1 MITEESNPAEELE
14 TTPTSPE
21 ETPAAET
28 VVEETPIEETPVE
41 ETPVEETVEAEAVV
55 EETVEVEAEV
65 EETPIEESV
74 EAEAAAEETPVTET
88 SVEETLV
95 EETIA
100 AEPATAEVAPLEV
113 ATPAEVVF
121 PVVEEK
127 AVEFPVLDLSKAT
140 KESILAFYE
149 QLKSILQAS
158 ASSANFK
165 KVDELTK
172 EVKTAWEA
180 IKQGERAEALAAFKA
195 ANEDSEE
202 GFSFKGD
209 EISQKIDGI
218 ATYIRSERSAFFS
231 NLEKLREKALEG
243 KTRLINELR
252 TLVDSDD
259 NSDPAHV
266 NASFKAF
273 KKIQEEWK
281 GLGSVQGPMNQTL
294 WQSYHALVDRFYSNR
309 SIFFELLELDRK
321 KNLQAKELIA
331 AKLES
336 LAAEISKGGALQKLL
351 KEAEDLFEE
360 YKHIG
365 PANRDNNE
373 SLWTRVKKSLDVLFE
388 QKRAVQDAQ
397 KQVFEENLKV
407 KREIG
412 DLMKHYANFTAA
424 NISEWNQAS
433 KAVLALQEQWNNL
446 KGGLPRDGGKEVS
459 QNFWSDLK
467 TFFKHKSEFFSKID
481 AERKANL
488 AAKQLLINQVN
499 GIVETGTITPE
510 VTQMVIETQKKWKE
524 VGHVPE
530 KQKDSIY
537 AKFKA
542 ACDAYFNLTREKGK
556 NAKDVEF
563 EAHLEAK
570 QAILKEMEAMLQD
583 PSLLATLGQK
593 KAAWDA
599 IGFVPRNNVKAIQE
613 SFRTTWNA
621 LIDLART
628 QPKEQLAAWGFELK
642 SLSSESNNGGGEE
655 KRSSSPDSRKKIQT
669 LENDIAVLTNNLE
682 FFAKSKNS
690 DKLRAEV
697 EKKIAQ
703 AEKELEILKKD

>member
-1 MITEESNPAEELE
+1 MITEETNPEELE
-14 TTPTSPE
+14 TTPTIPE
-21 ETPAAET
+21 ETPAEATVSEATPVEETAVEET
-28 VVEETPIEETPVE
+28 VVEETAVE
-41 ETPVEETVEAEAVV
+41 ETVV
-55 EETVEVEAEV
+55 EETVV
-65 EETPIEESV
+65 EETAVEETV
-74 EAEAAAEETPVTET
+74 VEAAA
-88 SVEETLV
+88 
-95 EETIA
+95 
-100 AEPATAEVAPLEV
+100 PAQ
-113 ATPAEVVF
+113 VVF

-127 AVEFPVLDLSKAT
+127 AVEFPSLDLSKAT

-149 QLKSILQAS
+149 QLKAILQAS
-158 ASSANFK
+158 ASSSNFK

-172 EVKTAWEA
+172 EVRTAWEA
-180 IKQGERAEALAAFKA
+180 MKQGERAEAIAAFKA
-195 ANEDSEE
+195 GNEDSEE

-209 EISQKIDGI
+209 EISQKIDAI
-218 ATYIRSERSAFFS
+218 SAFIRTERSAFFS

-243 KTRLINELR
+243 KTRLINDLR

-321 KNLQAKELIA
+321 KTFQAKEVIA
-331 AKLES
+331 AKLEVM
-336 LAAEISKGGALQKLL
+336 AAAISEGGNVQKLL
-351 KEAEDLFEE
+351 KEAEEIFED

-365 PANRDNNE
+365 PANRDDNE
-373 SLWTRVKKSLDVLFE
+373 ALWTRVKKSLDILFE
-388 QKRAVQDAQ
+388 QKRAINDAQ
-397 KQVFEENLKV
+397 KQVFTENLKV
-407 KREIG
+407 KREIA
-412 DLMKHYANFTAA
+412 DLMKHYASFTAA

-459 QNFWSDLK
+459 HNFWSDLK

-488 AAKQLLINQVN
+488 AAKQALIDQVN

-524 VGHVPE
+524 IGHVPE

-542 ACDAYFNLTREKGK
+542 ACDDYFNLTREKGK

-563 EAHLEAK
+563 EANLEAK
-570 QAILKEMEAMLQD
+570 QAILTEMEAMLQD
-583 PSLLATLGQK
+583 PSLLASLGQK

-599 IGFVPRNNVKAIQE
+599 IGFVPRKDVKSIQE
-613 SFRTTWNA
+613 SFRNTWNA

-642 SLSSESNNGGGEE
+642 SLASEANTSGEE
-655 KRSSSPDSRKKIQT
+655 KKSASPDARKKIQT

-690 DKLRAEV
+690 DKLREEV

-703 AEKELEILKKD
+703 AEKELAQLKKD

>member
-28 VVEETPIEETPVE
+28 VVEETPVEETPIEETPVE

-55 EETVEVEAEV
+55 EETVV
-65 EETPIEESV
+65 EETV

-172 EVKTAWEA
+172 VVKTAWEA

-488 AAKQLLINQVN
+488 AAKQLLIDQVN

-563 EAHLEAK
+563 EANLEAK

-655 KRSSSPDSRKKIQT
+655 KRSTSPDSRKKIQT

-703 AEKELEILKKD
+703 AEKELEKLKKD

>member
-1 MITEESNPAEELE
+1 MITEESNPAEELD
-14 TTPTSPE
+14 TTPTPE
-21 ETPAAET
+21 ETPT
-28 VVEETPIEETPVE
+28 
-41 ETPVEETVEAEAVV
+41 EAVV
-55 EETVEVEAEV
+55 ETTA
-65 EETPIEESV
+65 
-74 EAEAAAEETPVTET
+74 
-88 SVEETLV
+88 
-95 EETIA
+95 
-100 AEPATAEVAPLEV
+100 PAEV

-140 KESILAFYE
+140 KASILAFYE

-158 ASSANFK
+158 ASAANFK

-172 EVKTAWEA
+172 EVRTVWEA
-180 IKQGERAEALAAFKA
+180 IKQSERAEALATFKA
-195 ANEDSEE
+195 SNEDSEE

-209 EISQKIDGI
+209 EISQQIDAI
-218 ATYIRSERSAFFS
+218 AAFIRTERGAFFS

-321 KNLQAKELIA
+321 KNLQAKEAIA
-331 AKLES
+331 TKLEA

-351 KEAEDLFEE
+351 KEAEELFEE

-365 PANRDNNE
+365 PANRDDNE

-388 QKRAVQDAQ
+388 QKRAIQDAQ
-397 KQVFEENLKV
+397 KHVFEENLKV

-412 DLMKHYANFTAA
+412 DLMKHYASFTAA

-459 QNFWSDLK
+459 HHFWSDLK

-488 AAKQLLINQVN
+488 AAKQLLIDQVN

-524 VGHVPE
+524 IGHVPE

-563 EAHLEAK
+563 EANLEAK
-570 QAILKEMEAMLQD
+570 QAILKEMEAMLKD
-583 PSLLATLGQK
+583 PSLLATLGEK

-599 IGFVPRNNVKAIQE
+599 IGFVPRKDVKVIQE

-642 SLSSESNNGGGEE
+642 SLASEANAGGE
-655 KRSSSPDSRKKIQT
+655 
-669 LENDIAVLTNNLE
+669 
-682 FFAKSKNS
+682 
-690 DKLRAEV
+690 
-697 EKKIAQ
+697 
-703 AEKELEILKKD
+703 

>member
-28 VVEETPIEETPVE
+28 VVEETPIEETPIE

-55 EETVEVEAEV
+55 EETVV
-65 EETPIEESV
+65 EETV

-88 SVEETLV
+88 TVEETLV

-180 IKQGERAEALAAFKA
+180 IKQGERAEAIAAFKA

-331 AKLES
+331 TKLES

-373 SLWTRVKKSLDVLFE
+373 TLWTRVKKSLDVLFE

-488 AAKQLLINQVN
+488 AAKQLLIDQVN

-563 EAHLEAK
+563 EANLEAK

-703 AEKELEILKKD
+703 AEKELEKLKKD

>member
-1 MITEESNPAEELE
+1 MITEETNPEELE
-14 TTPTSPE
+14 TTPTIPE
-21 ETPAAET
+21 ETPAEAT
-28 VVEETPIEETPVE
+28 VSEA
-41 ETPVEETVEAEAVV
+41 TPVEETV
-55 EETVEVEAEV
+55 
-65 EETPIEESV
+65 
-74 EAEAAAEETPVTET
+74 
-88 SVEETLV
+88 VEETLV
-95 EETIA
+95 EETVVEETLVEETVVEETVVEETVVEETVVEETAVVETAVEA
-100 AEPATAEVAPLEV
+100 AA
-113 ATPAEVVF
+113 PAEVVF

-127 AVEFPVLDLSKAT
+127 AVEFPSLDLSKAT

-149 QLKSILQAS
+149 QLKAILQAS

-172 EVKTAWEA
+172 EVRTAWEA
-180 IKQGERAEALAAFKA
+180 MKQGERAEAIAAFKA
-195 ANEDSEE
+195 GNEDSEE

-209 EISQKIDGI
+209 EISQKIDAI
-218 ATYIRSERSAFFS
+218 SAFIRTERSAFFS

-243 KTRLINELR
+243 KTRLINDLR

-321 KNLQAKELIA
+321 KNLQAKEVIA
-331 AKLES
+331 AKLEVM
-336 LAAEISKGGALQKLL
+336 AAAISEGGNVQKLL
-351 KEAEDLFEE
+351 KEAEELFEE

-365 PANRDNNE
+365 PANRDDNE
-373 SLWTRVKKSLDVLFE
+373 ALWTRVKKSLDILFE
-388 QKRAVQDAQ
+388 QKRALNDAQ
-397 KQVFEENLKV
+397 KQVFTENLKV
-407 KREIG
+407 KREIA
-412 DLMKHYANFTAA
+412 DLMKHYASFTAA

-488 AAKQLLINQVN
+488 AAKQALIDQVN

-524 VGHVPE
+524 IGHVPE

-542 ACDAYFNLTREKGK
+542 ACDDYFNLTREKGK

-563 EAHLEAK
+563 EANLEAK
-570 QAILKEMEAMLQD
+570 QAILTEMGAMLQD
-583 PSLLATLGQK
+583 PSLLASLGQK

-599 IGFVPRNNVKAIQE
+599 IGFVPRRDVKVIQE
-613 SFRTTWNA
+613 SFRNTWNA

-642 SLSSESNNGGGEE
+642 SLASEANTGGEE
-655 KRSSSPDSRKKIQT
+655 KKSASPDARKKIQT

-690 DKLRAEV
+690 DKLREEV

-703 AEKELEILKKD
+703 AEKELAQLKKD

>member
-1 MITEESNPAEELE
+1 MITEETNPEELE
-14 TTPTSPE
+14 TTPTIPE
-21 ETPAAET
+21 ETPAEATVSEATPAEETAVEETAVEETVVDET
-28 VVEETPIEETPVE
+28 VVEETA
-41 ETPVEETVEAEAVV
+41 VEETVVEETAV
-55 EETVEVEAEV
+55 EETVV
-65 EETPIEESV
+65 
-74 EAEAAAEETPVTET
+74 EAAA
-88 SVEETLV
+88 
-95 EETIA
+95 
-100 AEPATAEVAPLEV
+100 
-113 ATPAEVVF
+113 PAEVVF

-127 AVEFPVLDLSKAT
+127 AVEFPSLDLSKAT

-149 QLKSILQAS
+149 QLKAILQAS

-172 EVKTAWEA
+172 EVRTVWEA

-195 ANEDSEE
+195 GNEDSEE

-209 EISQKIDGI
+209 EISQKIDAI
-218 ATYIRSERSAFFS
+218 SAFIRTERSAFFS

-321 KNLQAKELIA
+321 KNLQAKEVIA
-331 AKLES
+331 AKLELMAS
-336 LAAEISKGGALQKLL
+336 AISEGGNVQKLL
-351 KEAEDLFEE
+351 KEAEELFEE

-365 PANRDNNE
+365 PANRDDNE
-373 SLWTRVKKSLDVLFE
+373 ALWTRVKKSLDVLFE
-388 QKRAVQDAQ
+388 QKRALNDAQ
-397 KQVFEENLKV
+397 KQVFSDNLKV
-407 KREIG
+407 KREIA
-412 DLMKHYANFTAA
+412 DLMKHYASFTAA

-459 QNFWSDLK
+459 HNFWSDLK

-488 AAKQLLINQVN
+488 AAKQALIDQVN

-524 VGHVPE
+524 IGHVPE

-542 ACDAYFNLTREKGK
+542 ACDDYFNLTREKGK

-563 EAHLEAK
+563 DANLEAK
-570 QAILKEMEAMLQD
+570 KAILTEMEAMLQD
-583 PSLLATLGQK
+583 PSLLASLGQK

-599 IGFVPRNNVKAIQE
+599 IGFVPRRDVKAIQE
-613 SFRTTWNA
+613 SFRNTWNA

-642 SLSSESNNGGGEE
+642 SLASEVNTGGEE
-655 KRSSSPDSRKKIQT
+655 KKSASPDARKKIQT

-690 DKLRAEV
+690 DKLREEV

-703 AEKELEILKKD
+703 AEKELAQLKKD

>member
-14 TTPTSPE
+14 TTPTSTD
-21 ETPAAET
+21 ETTAES
-28 VVEETPIEETPVE
+28 TP
-41 ETPVEETVEAEAVV
+41 
-55 EETVEVEAEV
+55 
-65 EETPIEESV
+65 
-74 EAEAAAEETPVTET
+74 
-88 SVEETLV
+88 VEETLV
-95 EETIA
+95 EE
-100 AEPATAEVAPLEV
+100 ATAEETITEA
-113 ATPAEVVF
+113 AAPAEVVF

-140 KESILAFYE
+140 KERILAFYE
-149 QLKSILQAS
+149 QLKAILQAS

-172 EVKTAWEA
+172 EVRTAWEA

-195 ANEDSEE
+195 TNEDSEE

-209 EISQKIDGI
+209 EISQQIDAI
-218 ATYIRSERSAFFS
+218 AAFIRTERGAFFS

-321 KNLQAKELIA
+321 KNLQAKEGIA
-331 AKLES
+331 TKLEV

-351 KEAEDLFEE
+351 KEAEELFEE

-365 PANRDNNE
+365 PANRDDNE

-388 QKRAVQDAQ
+388 QKRAINDAQ
-397 KQVFEENLKV
+397 KQVFVENLKV

-412 DLMKHYANFTAA
+412 DLMKHYANFTAT

-446 KGGLPRDGGKEVS
+446 KGGLPREGGKEVS
-459 QNFWSDLK
+459 HNFWSDLK

-488 AAKQLLINQVN
+488 AAKQLLIDQVN

-510 VTQMVIETQKKWKE
+510 VTQMVIETQKKWKDI
-524 VGHVPE
+524 GHVPE

-563 EAHLEAK
+563 EGNLEAK
-570 QAILKEMEAMLQD
+570 QAILKEMEAMLKD
-583 PSLLATLGQK
+583 PSLLATLGEK

-642 SLSSESNNGGGEE
+642 SLSSESNSGGEE
-655 KRSSSPDSRKKIQT
+655 KKSASPDARKKIQA

-703 AEKELEILKKD
+703 AEKELEKLKKD

>member
-14 TTPTSPE
+14 TTPTTPE
-21 ETPAAET
+21 ETPVEAT
-28 VVEETPIEETPVE
+28 VSEATPVEEAPIEETPVE
-41 ETPVEETVEAEAVV
+41 DTIVEETV
-55 EETVEVEAEV
+55 T
-65 EETPIEESV
+65 
-74 EAEAAAEETPVTET
+74 EAAA
-88 SVEETLV
+88 
-95 EETIA
+95 
-100 AEPATAEVAPLEV
+100 
-113 ATPAEVVF
+113 PAEVIF

-149 QLKSILQAS
+149 QLKAILQAS

-172 EVKTAWEA
+172 EVRTAWEA

-195 ANEDSEE
+195 GNEDSEE

-209 EISQKIDGI
+209 EISQQIDAI
-218 ATYIRSERSAFFS
+218 AAFIRTERGAFFS

-243 KTRLINELR
+243 

-321 KNLQAKELIA
+321 KNLQAKEGIA
-331 AKLES
+331 TKLEA

-351 KEAEDLFEE
+351 KEAEELFEE

-365 PANRDNNE
+365 PANRDDNE

-388 QKRAVQDAQ
+388 QKRAVNDAQ

-412 DLMKHYANFTAA
+412 DLMKHYASFTAA

-459 QNFWSDLK
+459 HNFWSDLK

-488 AAKQLLINQVN
+488 AAKQLLIDQVN

-510 VTQMVIETQKKWKE
+510 VTQMVIEKQKKWKE
-524 VGHVPE
+524 IGHVPE

-563 EAHLEAK
+563 EGNLEAK
-570 QAILKEMEAMLQD
+570 QAILKEMEAMLKD
-583 PSLLATLGQK
+583 PSLLATLGEK

-599 IGFVPRNNVKAIQE
+599 IGFVPRKEVKAIQE

-642 SLSSESNNGGGEE
+642 SLASEANTGGEE
-655 KRSSSPDSRKKIQT
+655 KKSASPDARKKIQA

-703 AEKELEILKKD
+703 AEKELEMLKKD

>member
-1 MITEESNPAEELE
+1 MITEETNPEELE
-14 TTPTSPE
+14 TTPTIPE
-21 ETPAAET
+21 ETPAEATVSEATPVEETAVEEIAVEET
-28 VVEETPIEETPVE
+28 VVEETLAEET
-41 ETPVEETVEAEAVV
+41 VV
-55 EETVEVEAEV
+55 EETVV
-65 EETPIEESV
+65 EETAVV
-74 EAEAAAEETPVTET
+74 ETAVEAAA
-88 SVEETLV
+88 
-95 EETIA
+95 
-100 AEPATAEVAPLEV
+100 
-113 ATPAEVVF
+113 PAEVVF

-127 AVEFPVLDLSKAT
+127 AVEFPSLDLSKAT
-140 KESILAFYE
+140 KENIQVFYE
-149 QLKSILQAS
+149 QLKAILQAS

-172 EVKTAWEA
+172 EVRTVWEA
-180 IKQGERAEALAAFKA
+180 IKQGERAEAIAAFKA
-195 ANEDSEE
+195 GNEDSEE

-209 EISQKIDGI
+209 EISQKIDAI
-218 ATYIRSERSAFFS
+218 SAFIRTERSAFFS

-243 KTRLINELR
+243 KTRLINDLR

-321 KNLQAKELIA
+321 KNLQAKEVIA
-331 AKLES
+331 AKLEVM
-336 LAAEISKGGALQKLL
+336 AAAISEGGNVQKLL
-351 KEAEDLFEE
+351 KEAEELFEE

-365 PANRDNNE
+365 PANRDDNE
-373 SLWTRVKKSLDVLFE
+373 ALWTRVKKSLDILFE
-388 QKRAVQDAQ
+388 QKRALNDAQ
-397 KQVFEENLKV
+397 KQVFTENLKV
-407 KREIG
+407 KREIA
-412 DLMKHYANFTAA
+412 DLMKHYAGFTAA

-488 AAKQLLINQVN
+488 AAKQALIDQVN

-524 VGHVPE
+524 IGHVPE

-542 ACDAYFNLTREKGK
+542 ACDDYFNLTREKGK

-563 EAHLEAK
+563 EANLEAK
-570 QAILKEMEAMLQD
+570 QAILTEMGAMLQD
-583 PSLLATLGQK
+583 PSLLASLGQK

-599 IGFVPRNNVKAIQE
+599 IGFVPRRDVKVIQE
-613 SFRTTWNA
+613 SFRNTWNA

-642 SLSSESNNGGGEE
+642 SLASEANTGGEE
-655 KRSSSPDSRKKIQT
+655 KKSASPDARKKIQT

-690 DKLRAEV
+690 DKLREEV

-703 AEKELEILKKD
+703 AEKELAQLKKD

>member
-14 TTPTSPE
+14 TTPTPPE

-28 VVEETPIEETPVE
+28 AVEA
-41 ETPVEETVEAEAVV
+41 TPVEETVEAEAAV
-55 EETVEVEAEV
+55 EETVES
-65 EETPIEESV
+65 ETV
-74 EAEAAAEETPVTET
+74 AEEIVDLE
-88 SVEETLV
+88 
-95 EETIA
+95 A
-100 AEPATAEVAPLEV
+100 ATAEVAPVEV

-121 PVVEEK
+121 PTVEEK
-127 AVEFPVLDLSKAT
+127 AVEFPTLDLSKAT

-149 QLKSILQAS
+149 QLKSILQSS

-180 IKQGERAEALAAFKA
+180 IKQGERTEALAAFKA

-218 ATYIRSERSAFFS
+218 ATFIRSERGAFFS

-331 AKLES
+331 NKLEG
-336 LAAEISKGGALQKLL
+336 LAAEISKGSALQKLL
-351 KEAEDLFEE
+351 KEAEELFEE

-365 PANRDNNE
+365 PANRENNE
-373 SLWTRVKKSLDVLFE
+373 TLWTRVKKSLDVLFE

-412 DLMKHYANFTAA
+412 DLMKHYASFTAA

-488 AAKQLLINQVN
+488 AAKQLLIDQVN

-563 EAHLEAK
+563 EANLEAK

-642 SLSSESNNGGGEE
+642 SLASEANTGGEE
-655 KRSSSPDSRKKIQT
+655 RKSTSPDARKKIQT

-703 AEKELEILKKD
+703 AEKELEKLKKD

>member
-14 TTPTSPE
+14 TTPITPE
-21 ETPAAET
+21 ETPAAE
-28 VVEETPIEETPVE
+28 PAVE
-41 ETPVEETVEAEAVV
+41 ETPVEETVVEETEEEAEVVAEEAPVEAIVEAEAVA
-55 EETVEVEAEV
+55 EEAPV
-65 EETPIEESV
+65 
-74 EAEAAAEETPVTET
+74 AEAALAED
-88 SVEETLV
+88 
-95 EETIA
+95 
-100 AEPATAEVAPLEV
+100 
-113 ATPAEVVF
+113 VVF

-172 EVKTAWEA
+172 EVKTAWDA
-180 IKQGERAEALAAFKA
+180 IKQGERAEALALFKSS
-195 ANEDSEE
+195 NEDSEE

-209 EISQKIDGI
+209 QISQQIDAI
-218 ATYIRSERSAFFS
+218 ASFIRTERGAFYA
-231 NLEKLREKALEG
+231 NLEQLREKALEG

-266 NASFKAF
+266 NANFKAF

-321 KNLQAKELIA
+321 KNLQAKEVIA
-331 AKLES
+331 TKLEV

-351 KEAEDLFEE
+351 KEAEELFEE

-365 PANRDNNE
+365 PANRDDNE
-373 SLWTRVKKSLDVLFE
+373 SLWGRVKKSLDVLFE
-388 QKRAVQDAQ
+388 QKRAINDAQ

-412 DLMKHYANFTAA
+412 DLMKHYASFAA
-424 NISEWNQAS
+424 SNISEWNQAS

-459 QNFWSDLK
+459 HNFWSDLK

-488 AAKQLLINQVN
+488 AAKQLLIDQVN

-524 VGHVPE
+524 IGHVPE

-563 EAHLEAK
+563 DENLVAK
-570 QAILKEMEAMLQD
+570 QAILTEMEAMLKD
-583 PSLLATLGQK
+583 PTLLASLGQK

-599 IGFVPRNNVKAIQE
+599 IGFVPRRDVKAIQE

-621 LIDLART
+621 LIDLAQT

-642 SLSSESNNGGGEE
+642 SLATEANSGGEE
-655 KRSSSPDSRKKIQT
+655 RKSSSPDSRKKIQA

-703 AEKELEILKKD
+703 AELELEKLKKD

>member
-1 MITEESNPAEELE
+1 MITEETNPEELE
-14 TTPTSPE
+14 TTPTIPE
-21 ETPAAET
+21 ETPAEATVSEATPAEETAVEETAVEETVVDET
-28 VVEETPIEETPVE
+28 VVEETA
-41 ETPVEETVEAEAVV
+41 VEETVVEETAV
-55 EETVEVEAEV
+55 EETVV
-65 EETPIEESV
+65 
-74 EAEAAAEETPVTET
+74 EAAA
-88 SVEETLV
+88 
-95 EETIA
+95 
-100 AEPATAEVAPLEV
+100 
-113 ATPAEVVF
+113 PAEVVF

-127 AVEFPVLDLSKAT
+127 AVEFPSLDLSKAT

-149 QLKSILQAS
+149 QLKAILQAS

-172 EVKTAWEA
+172 EVRTVWEA

-195 ANEDSEE
+195 GNEDSEE

-209 EISQKIDGI
+209 EISQKIDAI
-218 ATYIRSERSAFFS
+218 SAFIRTERSAFFS

-321 KNLQAKELIA
+321 KNLQAKEVIA
-331 AKLES
+331 AKLELMAS
-336 LAAEISKGGALQKLL
+336 AISEGGNVQKLL
-351 KEAEDLFEE
+351 KEAEELFEE

-365 PANRDNNE
+365 PANRDDNE
-373 SLWTRVKKSLDVLFE
+373 ALWTRVKKSLDVLFE
-388 QKRAVQDAQ
+388 QKRALNDAQ
-397 KQVFEENLKV
+397 KQVFSDNLKV
-407 KREIG
+407 KREIA
-412 DLMKHYANFTAA
+412 DLMKHYASFTAA

-459 QNFWSDLK
+459 HNFWSDLK

-488 AAKQLLINQVN
+488 AAKQALIDQVN

-524 VGHVPE
+524 IGHVPE

-542 ACDAYFNLTREKGK
+542 ACDDYFNLTREKGK

-563 EAHLEAK
+563 EANLEAK
-570 QAILKEMEAMLQD
+570 KAILTEMEAMLQD
-583 PSLLATLGQK
+583 PSLLASLGQK

-599 IGFVPRNNVKAIQE
+599 IGFVPRRDVKAIQE
-613 SFRTTWNA
+613 SFRNTWNA

-642 SLSSESNNGGGEE
+642 SLASEVNTGGEE
-655 KRSSSPDSRKKIQT
+655 KKSASPDARKKIQT

-690 DKLRAEV
+690 DKLREEV

-703 AEKELEILKKD
+703 AEKELAQLKKD

>member
-1 MITEESNPAEELE
+1 MITEETNPEELE
-14 TTPTSPE
+14 TTPTIPE
-21 ETPAAET
+21 ETPAEATVSEATPVEETEVEET
-28 VVEETPIEETPVE
+28 VVEETVVE
-41 ETPVEETVEAEAVV
+41 ETEVEETVV
-55 EETVEVEAEV
+55 EETVV
-65 EETPIEESV
+65 EETAVEETV
-74 EAEAAAEETPVTET
+74 VEAAA
-88 SVEETLV
+88 
-95 EETIA
+95 
-100 AEPATAEVAPLEV
+100 PAQ
-113 ATPAEVVF
+113 VVF

-127 AVEFPVLDLSKAT
+127 AVEFPSLDLSKAT

-149 QLKSILQAS
+149 QLKAILQAS
-158 ASSANFK
+158 ASSSNFK

-172 EVKTAWEA
+172 EVRTAWEA
-180 IKQGERAEALAAFKA
+180 MKQGERAEAIAAFKA
-195 ANEDSEE
+195 GNEDSEE

-209 EISQKIDGI
+209 EISQKIDAI
-218 ATYIRSERSAFFS
+218 SAFIRTERSAFFS

-243 KTRLINELR
+243 KTRLINDLR

-321 KNLQAKELIA
+321 KNLQAKEVIA
-331 AKLES
+331 AKLEVM
-336 LAAEISKGGALQKLL
+336 AAAISEGGNVQKLL
-351 KEAEDLFEE
+351 KEAEEIFED

-365 PANRDNNE
+365 PANRDDNE
-373 SLWTRVKKSLDVLFE
+373 ALWTRVKKSLDILFE
-388 QKRAVQDAQ
+388 QKRAINDAQ
-397 KQVFEENLKV
+397 KQVFTENLKV
-407 KREIG
+407 KREIA
-412 DLMKHYANFTAA
+412 DLMKHYASFTAA

-459 QNFWSDLK
+459 HNFWSDLK

-488 AAKQLLINQVN
+488 AAKQALIDQVN

-524 VGHVPE
+524 IGHVPE

-542 ACDAYFNLTREKGK
+542 ACDDYFNLTREKGK

-563 EAHLEAK
+563 EANLEAK
-570 QAILKEMEAMLQD
+570 QAILTEMEAMLQD
-583 PSLLATLGQK
+583 PSLLASLGQK

-599 IGFVPRNNVKAIQE
+599 IGFVPRKDVKSIQE
-613 SFRTTWNA
+613 SFRNTWNA

-642 SLSSESNNGGGEE
+642 SLASEANTSGEE
-655 KRSSSPDSRKKIQT
+655 KKSASPDARKKIQT

-690 DKLRAEV
+690 DKLREEV

-703 AEKELEILKKD
+703 AEKELAQLKKD

>member
-1 MITEESNPAEELE
+1 
-14 TTPTSPE
+14 
-21 ETPAAET
+21 
-28 VVEETPIEETPVE
+28 
-41 ETPVEETVEAEAVV
+41 
-55 EETVEVEAEV
+55 
-65 EETPIEESV
+65 
-74 EAEAAAEETPVTET
+74 
-88 SVEETLV
+88 
-95 EETIA
+95 
-100 AEPATAEVAPLEV
+100 
-113 ATPAEVVF
+113 
-121 PVVEEK
+121 
-127 AVEFPVLDLSKAT
+127 
-140 KESILAFYE
+140 
-149 QLKSILQAS
+149 
-158 ASSANFK
+158 
-165 KVDELTK
+165 
-172 EVKTAWEA
+172 
-180 IKQGERAEALAAFKA
+180 
-195 ANEDSEE
+195 
-202 GFSFKGD
+202 
-209 EISQKIDGI
+209 
-218 ATYIRSERSAFFS
+218 
-231 NLEKLREKALEG
+231 
-243 KTRLINELR
+243 
-252 TLVDSDD
+252 
-259 NSDPAHV
+259 
-266 NASFKAF
+266 
-273 KKIQEEWK
+273 
-281 GLGSVQGPMNQTL
+281 MNQTL

-331 AKLES
+331 NKLEG
-336 LAAEISKGGALQKLL
+336 LAAEISKGSALQKLL
-351 KEAEDLFEE
+351 KEAEELFEE

-365 PANRDNNE
+365 PANRENNE
-373 SLWTRVKKSLDVLFE
+373 TLWTRVKKSLDVLFE

-412 DLMKHYANFTAA
+412 DLMKHYASFTAA

-488 AAKQLLINQVN
+488 AAKQLLIDQVN

-510 VTQMVIETQKKWKE
+510 VTQMVIETQRKWKE
-524 VGHVPE
+524 IGHVPE

-563 EAHLEAK
+563 EANLEAK

-583 PSLLATLGQK
+583 PSLLATLGQM

-642 SLSSESNNGGGEE
+642 SLASEANTGGEE
-655 KRSSSPDSRKKIQT
+655 RKSTSPDARKKIQT

-703 AEKELEILKKD
+703 AEKELEKLKKD

>member
-1 MITEESNPAEELE
+1 MITEETNPEELE
-14 TTPTSPE
+14 TTPTIPE
-21 ETPAAET
+21 ETPAEATVSEATPVEETAVEET
-28 VVEETPIEETPVE
+28 VVEETAVE
-41 ETPVEETVEAEAVV
+41 ETVV
-55 EETVEVEAEV
+55 EETVV
-65 EETPIEESV
+65 EETAVEETV
-74 EAEAAAEETPVTET
+74 VEAAA
-88 SVEETLV
+88 
-95 EETIA
+95 
-100 AEPATAEVAPLEV
+100 PAQ
-113 ATPAEVVF
+113 VVF

-127 AVEFPVLDLSKAT
+127 AVEFPSLDLSKAT

-149 QLKSILQAS
+149 QLKAILQAS
-158 ASSANFK
+158 ASSSNFK

-172 EVKTAWEA
+172 EVRTAWEA
-180 IKQGERAEALAAFKA
+180 MKQGERAEAIAAFKA
-195 ANEDSEE
+195 GNEDSEE

-209 EISQKIDGI
+209 EISQKIDAI
-218 ATYIRSERSAFFS
+218 SAFIRTERSAFFS

-243 KTRLINELR
+243 KTRLINDLR

-321 KNLQAKELIA
+321 KNLQAKEVIA
-331 AKLES
+331 AKLEVM
-336 LAAEISKGGALQKLL
+336 AAAISEGGNVQKLL
-351 KEAEDLFEE
+351 KEAEEIFED

-365 PANRDNNE
+365 PANRDDNE
-373 SLWTRVKKSLDVLFE
+373 ALWTRVKKSLDILFE
-388 QKRAVQDAQ
+388 QKRAINDAQ
-397 KQVFEENLKV
+397 KQVFTENLKV
-407 KREIG
+407 KREIA
-412 DLMKHYANFTAA
+412 DLMKHYASFTAA

-459 QNFWSDLK
+459 HNFWSDLK

-488 AAKQLLINQVN
+488 AAKQALIDQVN

-524 VGHVPE
+524 IGHVPE

-542 ACDAYFNLTREKGK
+542 ACDDYFNLTREKGK

-563 EAHLEAK
+563 EANLEAK
-570 QAILKEMEAMLQD
+570 QAILTEMEAMLQD
-583 PSLLATLGQK
+583 PSLLASLGQK

-599 IGFVPRNNVKAIQE
+599 IGFVPRKDVKSIQE
-613 SFRTTWNA
+613 SFRNTWNA

-642 SLSSESNNGGGEE
+642 SLASEANTSGEE
-655 KRSSSPDSRKKIQT
+655 KKSASPDARKKIQT

-690 DKLRAEV
+690 DKLREEV

-703 AEKELEILKKD
+703 AEKELAQLKKD

>member
-14 TTPTSPE
+14 TTPTPPE
-21 ETPAAET
+21 ETPTEATASEET
-28 VVEETPIEETPVE
+28 VVEETVVE
-41 ETPVEETVEAEAVV
+41 ETIVEEAVV
-55 EETVEVEAEV
+55 EETVV
-65 EETPIEESV
+65 EETV
-74 EAEAAAEETPVTET
+74 AEET
-88 SVEETLV
+88 SVEETVV
-95 EETIA
+95 EA
-100 AEPATAEVAPLEV
+100 AA
-113 ATPAEVVF
+113 PAEVVF

-149 QLKSILQAS
+149 QLKTILQAS
-158 ASSANFK
+158 ASSSNFK

-180 IKQGERAEALAAFKA
+180 IKQGERAEAIAAFKA
-195 ANEDSEE
+195 GNEDSEE

-209 EISQKIDGI
+209 EISQKIDATI
-218 ATYIRSERSAFFS
+218 AFIRTERGAFFS

-321 KNLQAKELIA
+321 KNLQAKEAIA
-331 AKLES
+331 AKLEV

-351 KEAEDLFEE
+351 KEAEELFEE

-373 SLWTRVKKSLDVLFE
+373 ALWTRVKKSLDVLFE
-388 QKRAVQDAQ
+388 QKRAINDAQ

-488 AAKQLLINQVN
+488 AAKQLLIDQVN

-563 EAHLEAK
+563 EGNLEAK
-570 QAILKEMEAMLQD
+570 QAILAEMEAMLKD

-642 SLSSESNNGGGEE
+642 SLSSESNSGGEE
-655 KRSSSPDSRKKIQT
+655 RKSASPDARKKIQA

-703 AEKELEILKKD
+703 AEKELEKLKKD

>member
-14 TTPTSPE
+14 TTPTPE
-21 ETPAAET
+21 ETPT
-28 VVEETPIEETPVE
+28 
-41 ETPVEETVEAEAVV
+41 
-55 EETVEVEAEV
+55 
-65 EETPIEESV
+65 
-74 EAEAAAEETPVTET
+74 EAAVETT
-88 SVEETLV
+88 
-95 EETIA
+95 A
-100 AEPATAEVAPLEV
+100 PAEV

-140 KESILAFYE
+140 KASILAFYE

-158 ASSANFK
+158 ASAANFK

-172 EVKTAWEA
+172 EVRTVWEA
-180 IKQGERAEALAAFKA
+180 IKQSERAEALATFKA
-195 ANEDSEE
+195 SNEDSEE

-209 EISQKIDGI
+209 EISQQIDAI
-218 ATYIRSERSAFFS
+218 AAFIRTERGAFFS

-321 KNLQAKELIA
+321 KNLQAKEAIA
-331 AKLES
+331 TKLEA

-351 KEAEDLFEE
+351 KEAEELFEE

-365 PANRDNNE
+365 PANRDDNE

-388 QKRAVQDAQ
+388 QKRAIQDAQ
-397 KQVFEENLKV
+397 KHVFEENLKV

-412 DLMKHYANFTAA
+412 DLMKHYASFTAA

-459 QNFWSDLK
+459 HHFWSDLK

-488 AAKQLLINQVN
+488 AAKQLLIDQVN

-524 VGHVPE
+524 IGHVPE

-563 EAHLEAK
+563 EANLEAK
-570 QAILKEMEAMLQD
+570 QAILKEMEAMLKD
-583 PSLLATLGQK
+583 PSLLATLGEK

-599 IGFVPRNNVKAIQE
+599 IGFVPRKDVKAIQE

-642 SLSSESNNGGGEE
+642 SLASEANAGGEE
-655 KRSSSPDSRKKIQT
+655 KKAASPDARKKIQA

-703 AEKELEILKKD
+703 AEKELEKLKKD

>member
-28 VVEETPIEETPVE
+28 AVEA
-41 ETPVEETVEAEAVV
+41 TPVEETVEAEAAV
-55 EETVEVEAEV
+55 EETVESETVAEEIVDLEAAS
-65 EETPIEESV
+65 EES
-74 EAEAAAEETPVTET
+74 P
-88 SVEETLV
+88 V
-95 EETIA
+95 EETIVV
-100 AEPATAEVAPLEV
+100 ETTTAEVAPVEV

-121 PVVEEK
+121 PTVEEK
-127 AVEFPVLDLSKAT
+127 AVEFPTLDLSKAT

-149 QLKSILQAS
+149 QLKSILQSS

-180 IKQGERAEALAAFKA
+180 IKQGERTEALAAFKA

-218 ATYIRSERSAFFS
+218 ATIIRSERGAFFS

-331 AKLES
+331 SKLEG

-351 KEAEDLFEE
+351 KEAEELFEE

-365 PANRDNNE
+365 PANRENNE
-373 SLWTRVKKSLDVLFE
+373 TLWTRVKKSLDVLFE

-412 DLMKHYANFTAA
+412 DLMKHYASFTAA

-488 AAKQLLINQVN
+488 AAKQLLIDQVN

-510 VTQMVIETQKKWKE
+510 VTQMVIETQRKWKE
-524 VGHVPE
+524 IGHVPE

-563 EAHLEAK
+563 EANLEAK

-642 SLSSESNNGGGEE
+642 SLASEANTGGEE
-655 KRSSSPDSRKKIQT
+655 RKSTSPDARKKIQT

-697 EKKIAQ
+697 EKKISQ
-703 AEKELEILKKD
+703 AEKELEKLKKD

>member
-1 MITEESNPAEELE
+1 M
-14 TTPTSPE
+14 
-21 ETPAAET
+21 
-28 VVEETPIEETPVE
+28 
-41 ETPVEETVEAEAVV
+41 
-55 EETVEVEAEV
+55 
-65 EETPIEESV
+65 
-74 EAEAAAEETPVTET
+74 
-88 SVEETLV
+88 
-95 EETIA
+95 
-100 AEPATAEVAPLEV
+100 
-113 ATPAEVVF
+113 
-121 PVVEEK
+121 
-127 AVEFPVLDLSKAT
+127 
-140 KESILAFYE
+140 
-149 QLKSILQAS
+149 
-158 ASSANFK
+158 
-165 KVDELTK
+165 
-172 EVKTAWEA
+172 
-180 IKQGERAEALAAFKA
+180 
-195 ANEDSEE
+195 
-202 GFSFKGD
+202 
-209 EISQKIDGI
+209 
-218 ATYIRSERSAFFS
+218 
-231 NLEKLREKALEG
+231 EKLREKALEG

-321 KNLQAKELIA
+321 KNLQAKEVIA
-331 AKLES
+331 AKLEVM
-336 LAAEISKGGALQKLL
+336 AAAISEGGNVQKLL
-351 KEAEDLFEE
+351 KEAEELFEE

-365 PANRDNNE
+365 PANRDDNE
-373 SLWTRVKKSLDVLFE
+373 ALWTRVKKSLDVLFE
-388 QKRAVQDAQ
+388 QKRALNDAQ
-397 KQVFEENLKV
+397 KQVFSDNLKV
-407 KREIG
+407 KREIA
-412 DLMKHYANFTAA
+412 DLMKHYASFTAA

-459 QNFWSDLK
+459 HNFWSDLK

-481 AERKANL
+481 TERKANL
-488 AAKQLLINQVN
+488 AAKQLLIDQVN

-524 VGHVPE
+524 IGHVPE

-542 ACDAYFNLTREKGK
+542 ACDDYFNLTRDKGK

-563 EAHLEAK
+563 EANLEAK
-570 QAILKEMEAMLQD
+570 QAILKEMEAMLKD
-583 PSLLATLGQK
+583 PSLLATLGEK

-599 IGFVPRNNVKAIQE
+599 IGFVPRRDVKAIQE
-613 SFRTTWNA
+613 SFRNTWNA

-642 SLSSESNNGGGEE
+642 SLASEVNTGGEE
-655 KRSSSPDSRKKIQT
+655 KKSASPDARKKIQT

-690 DKLRAEV
+690 DKLREEV

-703 AEKELEILKKD
+703 AEKELAQLKKD

>member
-1 MITEESNPAEELE
+1 MITEETNPEELE
-14 TTPTSPE
+14 TTPTIPE
-21 ETPAAET
+21 ETPAEATVSEATPVEET
-28 VVEETPIEETPVE
+28 VVEETVVE
-41 ETPVEETVEAEAVV
+41 EIVVEEIVV
-55 EETVEVEAEV
+55 EETVV
-65 EETPIEESV
+65 EETAVV
-74 EAEAAAEETPVTET
+74 ETAVAAA
-88 SVEETLV
+88 
-95 EETIA
+95 A
-100 AEPATAEVAPLEV
+100 
-113 ATPAEVVF
+113 PAEVVF

-127 AVEFPVLDLSKAT
+127 AVEFPSLDLSKAT

-149 QLKSILQAS
+149 QLKAILQAS

-172 EVKTAWEA
+172 EVRTVWEA
-180 IKQGERAEALAAFKA
+180 IKQGERAEAIAAFKT

-209 EISQKIDGI
+209 EISQKIDAI
-218 ATYIRSERSAFFS
+218 SAFIRTERSAFFS

-243 KTRLINELR
+243 KTRLINDLR

-321 KNLQAKELIA
+321 KNLQAKEVIA
-331 AKLES
+331 AKLEVM
-336 LAAEISKGGALQKLL
+336 AAAISEGGNVQKLL
-351 KEAEDLFEE
+351 KEAEELFEE

-365 PANRDNNE
+365 PANRDDNE
-373 SLWTRVKKSLDVLFE
+373 ALWTRVKKSLDILFE
-388 QKRAVQDAQ
+388 QKRALNDAQ
-397 KQVFEENLKV
+397 KQVFTENLKV
-407 KREIG
+407 KREIA
-412 DLMKHYANFTAA
+412 DLMKHYASFTAA

-488 AAKQLLINQVN
+488 AAKQALIDQVN

-524 VGHVPE
+524 IGHVPE

-563 EAHLEAK
+563 EANLEAK
-570 QAILKEMEAMLQD
+570 QAILKEMEAMLKD
-583 PSLLATLGQK
+583 PSLLATLGEK

-642 SLSSESNNGGGEE
+642 SLASEANTGGEE
-655 KRSSSPDSRKKIQT
+655 KKSASPDARKKIQA

-703 AEKELEILKKD
+703 AEKELEKLKKD